1 MTQCNLDFHAIADD
15 ARSIAA
21 GRQESPQWL
30 VGALRTF
37 EPSDPGLAN
46 LPHRARAEVLVIAS
60 ARNKGEAIVPVAEL
74 VEAGGAADTTPRTG
88 IDGLSVTSPPCWQL
102 GRTSEPRSTVAA
114 WMNSSPTA
122 RRTRR
127 ISGTRWRRRC
137 RHRCCGA
144 GCCPAMAPNGTESFI
159 AEISVHVRP
168 EQPPEHD
175 ILIRAIAGP
184 GPCAWCL
191 HRRLGSCGHNAHRAS
206 QGLAAMET
214 RVEAALAELIV
225 MQRTGGGHAFV
236 TAYLSPDAMPDAWW
250 IVRALGEG

>member
-1 MTQCNLDFHAIADD
+1 MTQSNLDFHAIADD

-74 VEAGGAADTTPRTG
+74 VEAEGPLTRLLRTG
-88 IDGLSVTSPPCWQL
+88 IDGLSVTSPPL
-102 GRTSEPRSTVAA
+102 ASANHPNRGRPLLLDELVTNRQTDPEDLRYTVAPA
-114 WMNSSPTA
+114 LQASLL
-122 RRTRR
+122 RRGVLPR
-127 ISGTRWRRRC
+127 
-137 RHRCCGA
+137 
-144 GCCPAMAPNGTESFI
+144 NGPERTESFI

-168 EQPPEHD
+168 KQPPEHD

-191 HRRLGSCGHNAHRAS
+191 HRRLGHAVTTPTALPRDWPH
-206 QGLAAMET
+206 ET